1 MAVLVAWGGASRSES
16 ATSSS
21 GAPTDTV
28 ALVTT
33 TLVPNGSA
41 GSSEATSADTF
52 PPSTGIYASTG
63 PVPSDVAAAGARP
76 SWPTAPTGVPVP
88 GGEVGG
94 EGVVVRGGTVA
105 PCRGTGWDGPVTY
118 ARPSSSTRTTS
129 LRWALCPPVP
139 WRGGLVAEVDAAVV
153 VVYGVANR
161 VDPGGVESRD
171 LLTGALRWRRE
182 VPAQSSAE
190 VVGDEIRVTTRG
202 VEASASIT
210 ALDART
216 GAVRSSGVAPESSPF
231 SDVTVGDL
239 VVSIVP
245 TNDVR
250 RISAGVQA
258 TDRVSG
264 RVLWTYGGNDAWPV
278 DGADGVVLVQMPG
291 ETIAL
296 DAHSGLEQWR
306 VAGDAQP
313 IASTDTRT
321 RPAYI
326 RSGVIVLMILGADGG
341 LQGRRLG
348 DGTLLWRLDWA
359 TTSAFP
365 VQVQGD
371 AGDVLFLQVPG
382 GMEARNLFTGVPL
395 WRSPTPISH
404 ADHTSVVTYDR
415 RLLDAATGR
424 EVGRLVV
431 PCAPDPN
438 CTLNEALVASV
449 AFPDDAI
456 ILSVD
461 DFDGDRTIVCASGTQ
476 PKLAAVSQWRARV
489 RVHRGTRTSMRQS
502 PCLPLAVQVRPL
514 ARSPVVAEQVRGG
527 SRTNLRRRPT
537 SAGTV

>member
-1 MAVLVAWGGASRSES
+1 MDAVLRQAGSVLCSRRTVAVLAAMAVLVACGGASRSGS

-33 TLVPNGSA
+33 TSVPSGSA
-41 GSSEATSADTF
+41 GSSAATSADTF

-94 EGVVVRGGTVA
+94 EGVVMRGGTVA

-118 ARPSSSTRTTS
+118 APPVIVYENDAS

-139 WRGGLVAEVDAAVV
+139 WRAGLVAEVDGAVV
-153 VVYGVANR
+153 VVYGVGNPM
-161 VDPGGVESRD
+161 DPGGVESRD
-171 LLTGALRWRRE
+171 LVTGALRWRRE

-231 SDVTVGDL
+231 SDVTVGDV

-245 TNDVR
+245 TNDAR
-250 RISAGVQA
+250 RVSAGVHA

-264 RVLWTYGGNDAWPV
+264 RVLWTYAGNDARPV
-278 DGADGVVLVQMPG
+278 DGADGVVLVQMAG

-306 VAGDAQP
+306 VAGDAQQ

-326 RSGVIVLMILGADGG
+326 RSGVIVLMIPGADGG
-341 LQGRRLG
+341 LRGRRLG
-348 DGTLLWRLDWA
+348 DGTVLWRLDWA
-359 TTSAFP
+359 TTPAFP

-382 GMEARNLFTGVPL
+382 GMEARDLFTGVPL

-404 ADHTSVVTYDR
+404 ADHTRVVTYDR

-438 CTLNEALVASV
+438 CTLSEALVASV

-461 DFDGDRTIVCASGTQ
+461 DFDGD
-476 PKLAAVSQWRARV
+476 
-489 RVHRGTRTSMRQS
+489 
-502 PCLPLAVQVRPL
+502 
-514 ARSPVVAEQVRGG
+514 
-527 SRTNLRRRPT
+527 
-537 SAGTV
+537 